1 MEQPEGRMN
10 YYILGVKGLNSAN
23 KLEWIMIEVIVTC
36 ELWSLKKVFLSN
48 IFYDK
53 CQMVFLSVIS

>member
-1 MEQPEGRMN
+1 MERPEGKMN

-36 ELWSLKKVFLSN
+36 ELWSLKKVFF
-48 IFYDK
+48 I
-53 CQMVFLSVIS
+53 

>member
-10 YYILGVKGLNSAN
+10 YYILGVKGLNSA

-36 ELWSLKKVFLSN
+36 ELWSLKKVFF
-48 IFYDK
+48 I
-53 CQMVFLSVIS
+53 

>member
-10 YYILGVKGLNSAN
+10 YYILGVKELNSAN

-36 ELWSLKKVFLSN
+36 ELWSLKKVFF
-48 IFYDK
+48 I
-53 CQMVFLSVIS
+53 

>member
-23 KLEWIMIEVIVTC
+23 KLEWITIEVIVTC
-36 ELWSLKKVFLSN
+36 ELWSLKKVFF
-48 IFYDK
+48 I
-53 CQMVFLSVIS
+53 

>member
-23 KLEWIMIEVIVTC
+23 KLEWIMIEVIVTF
-36 ELWSLKKVFLSN
+36 ELWSLKKVFF
-48 IFYDK
+48 I
-53 CQMVFLSVIS
+53 